1 MPSGSPLSSGQ
12 VSGRASTSRHAH
24 AFTSPFASTTG
35 FVNKSSHAPFLY
47 GIVRGRKL
55 DGTMTMVRDGQVAG
69 EKWVVA
75 GEAV

>member
-1 MPSGSPLSSGQ
+1 MQSTHWPELAASPQ
-12 VSGRASTSRHAH
+12 AMTRFEAETY
-24 AFTSPFASTTG
+24 SPKYG
-35 FVNKSSHAPFLY
+35 KLVWK